1 MKTVTRYARFLYF
14 PALIYLLAIM
24 VKITVGTATG
34 DLRVDLGGVHAVMGA
49 VFLIFGA
56 SICYFMNMISL
67 INTNYSKLD
76 LTPSFWISSSLLF
89 FLVFC
94 DATFGIHEKMYLVGL
109 PEVVF
114 FLLEG
119 AILVVIIYS
128 KMRFLHKNF
137 YYMFVL
143 FILFSGI
150 AVLGDMSAEG
160 EGVVTILGYKMSYE
174 QTLETLS
181 VLLLASAFTYQT
193 LHSLKNYPD
202 NT

>member
-1 MKTVTRYARFLYF
+1 MKTVTRYARFFYF
-14 PALIYLLAIM
+14 PVLIYLLAIL
-24 VKITVGTATG
+24 VKIIFGTATG

-67 INTNYSKLD
+67 INTNYSNLD
-76 LTPSFWISSSLLF
+76 LTPSFWISSSLVF

-94 DATFGIHEKMYLVGL
+94 DATFGIHENMGRLGL

-119 AILVVIIYS
+119 AILVVAIYS

-143 FILFSGI
+143 FVLFSGI
-150 AVLGDMSAEG
+150 SIFGDASAEG
-160 EGVVTILGYKMSYE
+160 EGVVTILQHKISYE

-181 VLLLASAFTYQT
+181 VLLLASAFTYQA
-193 LHSLKNYPD
+193 LHSLKKPAG
-202 NT
+202 